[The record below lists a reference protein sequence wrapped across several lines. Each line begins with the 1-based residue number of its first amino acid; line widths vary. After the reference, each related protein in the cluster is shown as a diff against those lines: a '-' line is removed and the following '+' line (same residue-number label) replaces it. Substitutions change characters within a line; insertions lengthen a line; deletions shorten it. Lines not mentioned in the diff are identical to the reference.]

1 MAVALVTDIVM
12 DVIKAAEPAS
22 AKAAHA
28 RLAEMSNA
36 GKAIEP
42 FSAHVGAHAT
52 SQPDKSSDADA
63 YRKFES
69 LVLGSFIQT
78 MLPDDT
84 QSVYG
89 GGLSGDMWKS
99 ILAQHLGDAVSARG
113 GIGIA
118 NRLLADQY
126 QEGREMVPLV
136 GANDAPSKAELATSS
151 SLTTA
156 MVQEFQRRST
166 ETLFNEGSITATK
179 ADETG

>member
-1 MAVALVTDIVM
+1 MAVSLVTDIVM
-12 DVIKAAEPAS
+12 DVIKAAEPSS
-22 AKAAHA
+22 AQAAHA
-28 RLAEMSNA
+28 KLVQMSGA
-36 GKAIEP
+36 AKSSEP
-42 FSAHVGAHAT
+42 FSAHVGANVL
-52 SQPDKSSDADA
+52 SQPHQSADAEA

-99 ILAQHLGDAVSARG
+99 ILAQHLGDAVSERG

-126 QEGREMVPLV
+126 REGREVVPLV
-136 GANDAPSKAELATSS
+136 GANDSEARANLADST

-156 MVQEFQRRST
+156 LVQEFQRQAT
-166 ETLFNEGSITATK
+166 DALFREGSITATK
-179 ADETG
+179 SDISG